1 MSEQTTTPTPA
12 DVAPKAPEPQAPAPQ
27 GEPADKPL
35 GPNGEKALKAER
47 ERADA
52 AEKRLREIETAQLSD
67 LEKAQRQAQEA
78 QTQLAEITRQN
89 TRNAVAL
96 AKGVPADLVDFLTGD
111 TEEEMAARADVL
123 LARISTAP
131 TTPKPDLTQGAAR
144 GAAGGTPESDFA
156 AFLKNQMG

>member
-1 MSEQTTTPTPA
+1 MSEQTSTPTPA
-12 DVAPKAPEPQAPAPQ
+12 DVAPKAPEPTTTPQ

-52 AEKRLREIETAQLSD
+52 AERRLKEIETAQLSD
-67 LEKAQRQAQEA
+67 LEKAQKQAQEA
-78 QTQLAEITRQN
+78 QTQLAEITRQS

-96 AKGVPADLVDFLTGD
+96 AKGVPVDLVDFLTGD

-144 GAAGGTPESDFA
+144 GAAGGTPETDFA